1 MMRKGCKVRFGA
13 QGWGTLIL
21 MLCLSAAAVAQD
33 FLSPEALVAD
43 PAGKTLYV
51 AAKSGKQ
58 VLYVDIASGK
68 VVKSVS
74 VPGSLTGLALNSV
87 GDRLYVT
94 DGLPQGKVVIVDLK
108 TDAVA
113 GEIAVGHT
121 PGAPVLSSDGKT
133 LYVANRFNNNVSVLD
148 VENKKEVTRIGVP
161 REPIAMALSPDGK
174 TLVVANHLSD
184 MAGDQDVVA
193 SKVTLI
199 DTAANKVIKDLP
211 LPNGS
216 TGLRGACVSPDG
228 KFAYVTHILARYQLP
243 TTQLERGWIC
253 TNALSI
259 VDLAKQELLN
269 TVLLDDVDL
278 GAANPWGVAMSGD
291 GKFLCVAHAG
301 THEVSVIDVAG
312 LHARLAK
319 AAAGEKVS
327 DASSSAADVPNDLA
341 FLVGLRR
348 RLKLDGN
355 GPRGLVVVGSKACA
369 AEYFS
374 DTVGVVDVAP
384 EARPEC
390 KAVELGP
397 KKELTAIRRG
407 ERNFNDADFCFQK
420 WLSCASCHPDGRAD
434 SLNWDLLNDG
444 MGNPKSAK
452 SMLYAHVTPPA
463 MIKGIRPDAE
473 TAVRAGMKFTLFSIR
488 PESESKDMDDYLK
501 SLEPVP
507 SPNLVNGKLSEAA
520 ERGKAVYEKAA
531 CNRCH
536 TGDYLTD
543 KRKYNIGTGIG
554 MENGTEF
561 DTPTLKEVWRT
572 APYLYDGRARTIK
585 EVLTKYNKD
594 DQHGLT
600 SKLSEQEL
608 NDLAEYVL
616 SL

>member
-1 MMRKGCKVRFGA
+1 MMRKGNTVRFWA
-13 QGWGTLIL
+13 QGGIALIL
-21 MLCLSAAAVAQD
+21 ILGWSASVVAQD

-43 PAGKTLYV
+43 PTGKTLYV
-51 AAKSGKQ
+51 AAKTGKQ
-58 VLYVDIASGK
+58 ILYVDMASGK
-68 VVKSVS
+68 VTKSVP
-74 VPGSLTGLALNSV
+74 VPGALTGLAINGA

-121 PGAPVLSSDGKT
+121 PGAPVLSPDGKT

-174 TLVVANHLSD
+174 TLVVANQLSD

-199 DTAANKVIKDLP
+199 DTAANKASKDLQ

-216 TGLRGACVSPDG
+216 TGLRGVCVSPDG

-278 GAANPWGVAMSGD
+278 GAANPWGVAISGD

-312 LHARLAK
+312 VHARLAK

-348 RLKLDGN
+348 RLKMDGN
-355 GPRGLVVVGSKACA
+355 GPRGLVMVGSKACV

-374 DTVGVVDVAP
+374 DTVGVVDIAP
-384 EARPEC
+384 EARSEC

-420 WLSCASCHPDGRAD
+420 WLSCASCHPDSRTD

-452 SMLYAHVTPPA
+452 SMLYSHVTPPV
-463 MIKGIRPDAE
+463 MIKGVRPDAE
-473 TAVRAGMKFTLFSIR
+473 TAVRAGMKFTLFSVR
-488 PESESKDMDDYLK
+488 PDDESKDMDDYLK

-507 SPNLVNGKLSEAA
+507 SPYLVNGKLSEAA

-585 EVLTKYNKD
+585 QVLTKYNKD

>member
-1 MMRKGCKVRFGA
+1 MMQGNKVRFWARGCVA
-13 QGWGTLIL
+13 LVL
-21 MLCLSAAAVAQD
+21 MLCVGVSVLAED
-33 FLSPEALVAD
+33 YLSPVALVAD
-43 PAGKTLYV
+43 SAGKTLYV
-51 AAKSGKQ
+51 AAKTGKQ
-58 VLYVDIASGK
+58 VVYVDTASGK
-68 VVKSVS
+68 VTKSVA
-74 VPGSLTGLALNSV
+74 VPGSLTGLAISNTAA
-87 GDRLYVT
+87 RLYVT

-108 TDAVA
+108 TDTVA
-113 GEIAVGHT
+113 GEIPVGHT
-121 PGAPVLSSDGKT
+121 PGAPVLSPDSKT
-133 LYVANRFNNNVSVLD
+133 LYVANRYNNNVSVLD
-148 VENKKEVTRIGVP
+148 VENKKEVTRIGVA
-161 REPIAMALSPDGK
+161 REPVAMALTPDGK
-174 TLVVANHLSD
+174 LLVVANHLSD

-199 DTAANKVIKDLP
+199 DTTASKALKDIQ

-216 TGLRGACVSPDG
+216 TGLRGVCVSPDG

-243 TTQLERGWIC
+243 TTQLERGWIN

-278 GAANPWGVAMSGD
+278 GAANPWDVAMSGD
-291 GKFLCVAHAG
+291 GKFLCVTHAG

-319 AAAGEKVS
+319 VAAGEKVS
-327 DASSSAADVPNDLA
+327 DASSSSADVPNDLA

-355 GPRGLVVVGSKACA
+355 GPRGLVLVGTKAYA
-369 AEYFS
+369 AEYFT
-374 DTVGVVDVAP
+374 DTVGVVDIAP
-384 EARPEC
+384 EARPDC
-390 KAVELGP
+390 KAIELGP

-407 ERNFNDADFCFQK
+407 ERNFHDADFCFQK
-420 WLSCASCHPDGRAD
+420 WLSCVSCHPDARTD

-452 SMLYAHVTPPA
+452 SMLYSHVTPPV
-463 MIKGIRPDAE
+463 MIKGVRPDAE
-473 TAVRAGMKFTLFSIR
+473 TAVRAGMKFTLFSVR
-488 PESESKDMDDYLK
+488 PDDESKDMDAYLK

-507 SPNLVNGKLSEAA
+507 SPYLVNGQLSEAA
-520 ERGKAVYEKAA
+520 ERGKVVYEKAA

-536 TGDYLTD
+536 TGDFLTD

-572 APYLYDGRARTIK
+572 APYLYDGRARTMK
-585 EVLTKYNKD
+585 EVLTQYNKD

-600 SKLSEQEL
+600 SKLSEQEI